1 MPPSSVVLAA
11 SSSFQRGSSRQLRQM
26 LATNTAAWNSTIR
39 LPSSQLLLPVLPA
52 GAAARQGPFSAA
64 AESLI
69 QLPFS
74 VQYQR
79 SSSTD
84 IPASAAVSFQAE
96 VIGHQRIEEKMV
108 LRPCNVQIDR
118 QLKTPVAAGQIELP
132 HQEQQQRLQ
141 LQQRQEEPAPAS
153 IRRQQQQQSQ
163 LQQAVGLQ
171 DHQQLLQDGS
181 VVSYVAYFRAL
192 PRSMCGTSPQVSWPA
207 AAAVRCKRHSS

>member
-1 MPPSSVVLAA
+1 
-11 SSSFQRGSSRQLRQM
+11 
-26 LATNTAAWNSTIR
+26 
-39 LPSSQLLLPVLPA
+39 
-52 GAAARQGPFSAA
+52 
-64 AESLI
+64 
-69 QLPFS
+69 
-74 VQYQR
+74 
-79 SSSTD
+79 
-84 IPASAAVSFQAE
+84 
-96 VIGHQRIEEKMV
+96 MV

-118 QLKTPVAAGQIELP
+118 QLKTPVAAGQTELP

-192 PRSMCGTSPQVSWPA
+192 PRSMCGTSPQAIINVKLSWGGQPLQTATSTVEVLVYGCAFFIGDAGAEPTPTPA
-207 AAAVRCKRHSS
+207 GMPGSRMTAASARSQRIDTPTYI